1 MTAIVVYDIIISEG
15 VDVMY
20 TVEDLFDKRSVVGA
34 RIEQLMLE
42 KQYTKTK
49 LCKESDISRPTL
61 DKILAGTLSSK
72 TNFEKH
78 IKKILDCLLITP
90 DMLLS
95 NVQNEFIRF
104 GTFKNIMSI
113 SSENIS
119 NLTGISMERLERIE
133 MGEQATIAELRDVA
147 LCLSTSVRSVLG
159 TNFFAT
165 QISALGDYIDLAN
178 DEHEKDLS
186 GFWGHIGILANNADK
201 YLWYPITG
209 KTRKDLYNAID
220 GSFVVVPCMNNRV
233 LFLNMENIN
242 SVVFLDDACDG
253 PDNLDWDYDVSEGE
267 IPLVVYDALDY
278 YLTYPDKKHL
288 ETEELSVFFYEFLEK
303 YIEENQWDEDYFY
316 MLLDNSIIHYSDG
329 KTVNANIVFNE
340 FDTISLEVENVYSF
354 APDYTPDKTV
364 MYEDDNG
371 AEHIVNLS
379 KISFMD
385 LPLLKV
391 ENEICRM
398 LQEMLDS

>member
-1 MTAIVVYDIIISEG
+1 
-15 VDVMY
+15 MY
-20 TVEDLFDKRSVVGA
+20 VIEDLFDKRSVVGA
-34 RIEQLMLE
+34 KIEQFMIE
-42 KQYTKTK
+42 KQYTKIK
-49 LCKESDISRPTL
+49 LCKECGVSRPTL

-78 IKKILDCLLITP
+78 IRKILDCLLITP

-95 NVQNEFIRF
+95 NVKNEFIRF

-201 YLWYPITG
+201 YHWYPITG

-253 PDNLDWDYDVSEGE
+253 PDNLDWDCNVGEGE
-267 IPLVVYDALDY
+267 IPLVIYDALED
-278 YLTYPDKKHL
+278 YLTYPDKKYIK
-288 ETEELSVFFYEFLEK
+288 TEELSVFFYEFLER
-303 YIEENQWDEDYFY
+303 YIEDNKWDEDYLY
-316 MLLDNSIIHYSDG
+316 MLLNDSIIHYSDG
-329 KTVNANIVFNE
+329 RIENSKIVFNE

-354 APDYTPDKTV
+354 APDYAPDKIV
-364 MYEDDNG
+364 MCEDEDG

-398 LQEMLDS
+398 LQEILDS